1 MPCSRFSHFLGSVAL
16 SAVLLGAASSSAQ
29 SASHAG
35 PAAAPAS
42 REQGAPPGH
51 GDGPR
56 GIGVE
61 VNVLWPFF
69 PGGIT
74 EFRVLVPVLRAQR
87 RDFRGELV
95 LGSYADFA
103 SRVVRD
109 EADGK
114 VRNLSGKVGF
124 RQFLVY
130 GTHLELSANLGWRNE
145 TARPDGESYDA
156 FHARLWALAG
166 YQHEFSRQ
174 VYANARA
181 ALGVHLYRS
190 DRFASEERKLA
201 PGADL
206 NLGVRF

>member
-1 MPCSRFSHFLGSVAL
+1 MRYLGYFGFNHLLGYAALATTLLGSAL
-16 SAVLLGAASSSAQ
+16 SAAQ
-29 SASHAG
+29 SAPETSE
-35 PAAAPAS
+35 
-42 REQGAPPGH
+42 RCDRCQPPLQ
-51 GDGPR
+51 GDGRR

-74 EFRVLVPVLRAQR
+74 EFRVLVPVVRAER

-95 LGSYADFA
+95 LGTYSDFA
-103 SRVVRD
+103 SLIIRD
-109 EADGK
+109 ETDGK
-114 VRNLSGKVGF
+114 VRNLSGKLGF

-130 GTHLELSANLGWRNE
+130 GTHVEVSANLGWRNE
-145 TARPDGESYDA
+145 TERPDGESYDA
-156 FHARLWALAG
+156 FQARLWVLAG
-166 YQHEFSRQ
+166 YQHEFTRQ

-181 ALGVHLYRS
+181 ALGFHLYRS
-190 DRFASEERKLA
+190 DRFAAEERKLA